1 MTKRKDGQITR
12 QKILDA
18 ACDIF
23 SEKGFRQARVTEIC
37 KRAGINLAAVNY
49 YFGDKKNLYVEA
61 WRQAMDQFMVSDV
74 LPPRSLP
81 PEERLRQAIRNIIQK
96 VLDDRTGSHFR
107 RIELME
113 LANPTGLIDD
123 AWRALIAPRQEEMFQ
138 LIRDIMGPDVP
149 EESVRLCKMSIINQC
164 RGYILNQKS
173 RMGMMGEAFDTSTDQ
188 ADRIAEHI
196 TCFSIA
202 GIRAVCSRNT
212 ADF

>member
-1 MTKRKDGQITR
+1 MTKRKDGKITR

-37 KRAGINLAAVNY
+37 RRAGINLAAVNY

-61 WRQAMDQFMVSDV
+61 WRQAMDQFMQSDT

-81 PEERLRQAIRNIIQK
+81 PEERLRQAIRHIIRK
-96 VLDDRTGSHFR
+96 VLDDRTGGHFR

-123 AWRALIAPRQEEMFQ
+123 AWKALIAPRQEEMLQ
-138 LIRDIMGPDVP
+138 LIRDIMGPEAP

-173 RMGMMGEAFDTSTDQ
+173 RMDLMGETIGAGPDQ

-202 GIRAVCSRNT
+202 GIRGVCGKSV
-212 ADF
+212 